1 MNFDDITEKISDAS
15 AKAISKG
22 KAAKEVV
29 SLKAELNT
37 CEDMIKRSYLNIGR
51 KFYEQNAGKEVEP
64 EYAKSMKE
72 IENAKKAIEELNNK
86 IAEIKA
92 KA

>member
-1 MNFDDITEKISDAS
+1 MNFEDITGKISDAS

-22 KAAKEVV
+22 KAAKEIV

-51 KFYEQNAGKEVEP
+51 KFYEQNEGKEVEP
-64 EYAKSMKE
+64 EFEKSMKE
-72 IENAKKAIEELNNK
+72 IENAKKAIEELNEK
-86 IAEIKA
+86 ISDIKA
-92 KA
+92 NA

>member
-1 MNFDDITEKISDAS
+1 MNFDDITGKISDVS

-29 SLKAELNT
+29 TLKAELNT

-51 KFYEQNAGKEVEP
+51 KFYELNAGKEVDP
-64 EYAKSMKE
+64 EFEKSMKE
-72 IENAKKAIEELNNK
+72 IENAKKAIEELNIK
-86 IAEIKA
+86 IADIKA
-92 KA
+92 KE